1 MVDDSIK
8 GWTIEVEGLG
18 IPIRSRAKAHA
29 TIESYVGSTGVFT
42 VRRALCK
49 PGTSTARVV
58 KP

>member
-49 PGTSTARVV
+49 QELVMLL
-58 KP
+58 